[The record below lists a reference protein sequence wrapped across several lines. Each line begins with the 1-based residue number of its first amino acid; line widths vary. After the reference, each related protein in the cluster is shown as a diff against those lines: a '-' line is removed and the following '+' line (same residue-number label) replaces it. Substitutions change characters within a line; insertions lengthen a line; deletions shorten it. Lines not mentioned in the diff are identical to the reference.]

1 MKQRFRTGGLAAWS
15 IDHPVGITML
25 ALSVVV
31 LGFFALQRLSIDLLP
46 HIIYPDIRVR
56 VLEPGVP
63 AQIMED
69 QITRQLEEQ
78 LAITEG
84 AIQVQSRSSE
94 GRSNV
99 DLSFPYGTDID
110 IALRDASTRL
120 DRARRFLPDTVE
132 PPIIYKRDPS
142 QISVMEM
149 IVSSN
154 ELDPVELRSW
164 ADFIFSRWFLNLP
177 GVASVEVGGGLE
189 REVQI
194 IADQEKLASIGL
206 SLADLSNLIERN
218 NADAPGGRLM
228 SSTQEISTRTRG
240 RFESIESI
248 RALPLWRSE
257 TNRVD
262 SVLRLEDA
270 ASVVDS
276 HVDERIRIRLN
287 NQPGVKLSVQKQP
300 QANTVSVVDEVLNRL
315 DVLKNQ
321 NLIPPDIEVTTVSDQ
336 STYVRH
342 ALNNASLAALSGAVL
357 AMLVIYLF
365 LGNIIRT
372 LIIGTAIPIGIL
384 VTFVIMDL
392 NGLTLNIMTLGG
404 LALGMGLLI
413 DSTIVMLE
421 NITRH
426 QDDAGSLKDN
436 AVSAAAEVN
445 SPIVASTGTN
455 LAAVL
460 PFLFIGG
467 LTGLLFQELIITI
480 SSAMLAALIVA
491 LTLVPAL
498 GARAR
503 SEAVNINKFNSLINT
518 LKSHYY
524 SMVQQFLRHPIA
536 IIIGFVIAFVLTLFV
551 LIGSRPIFLPSM
563 DEGSVTV
570 SITGDSGISLDEMDS
585 TLEKIETLLLQQ
597 AEVETIYSTVGG
609 FIFGRSEFQNSNR
622 STINVQLVPVNRR
635 PMNSK
640 DWIKTMQKK
649 IGELQLTGY
658 NVRMWVRGVRGI
670 QMSSGDDDISLR
682 IQGQDIET
690 LRELG
695 TMVVE
700 RLRDVTGLSNL
711 EHTYEVHNEELN
723 VEIDRQRAADLGIHV
738 DSVGQALRIALEGSV
753 ISDYLEGDRQ
763 FDIRLRLPRS
773 YSETPEVLSN
783 LLVGQHQGR
792 PVRLFEVAS
801 ITRGPAP
808 ASIKRDQQQRIVE
821 ITASVD
827 DDVGLDD
834 TMTAIYTRLEDLQLP
849 VGYTLYDGGA
859 GKTLEQGQKTG
870 GILLALAIFLVFVV
884 MAVQYES
891 LTNPLVILF
900 SIPFTTI
907 GVGLGLWLF
916 DMPLS
921 MPVWLGLIMLA
932 GIVVNNAI
940 VLVEQ
945 IEIER
950 EKNNQIIDAI
960 STAAS
965 LRLRPILMTTL
976 TTVLG
981 MTPLA
986 IGLGEGSEMLQP
998 LAFVIAWG
1006 LSFSMLVSLVL
1017 VPVVYRLFH
1026 FRATSPQINA
1036 NER

>member
-1 MKQRFRTGGLAAWS
+1 MKHRFRSGGLAAWS
-15 IDHPVGITML
+15 INHPVGISML

-31 LGFFALQRLSIDLLP
+31 LGFFSLQRLSIDLLP

-69 QITRQLEEQ
+69 LITRQLEEQ

-84 AIQVQSRSSE
+84 ATQVQSKSSE

-99 DLSFPYGTDID
+99 DLSFPYGIDID

-120 DRARRFLPDTVE
+120 DRARRFLPESVE
-132 PPIIYKRDPS
+132 PPVIYKRDPS
-142 QISVMEM
+142 QISVMEL
-149 IVSSN
+149 ILSSS
-154 ELDPVELRSW
+154 ERDPVELRSW
-164 ADFIFSRWFLNLP
+164 ADFTFSRWFLNLP
-177 GVASVEVGGGLE
+177 GVASIEIGGGLE

-206 SLADLSNLIERN
+206 SLADLTDLIQRN

-228 SSTQEISTRTRG
+228 SDTQEITTRTRG
-240 RFESIESI
+240 RFDTIESI
-248 RALPLWRSE
+248 RNLPLWSSE
-257 TNRVD
+257 SNRVD
-262 SVLRLEDA
+262 RVLHLEDA

-276 HVDERIRIRLN
+276 HADERIRIRLN
-287 NQPGVKLSVQKQP
+287 HQPGVKLSIQKQP
-300 QANTVSVVDEVLNRL
+300 RANTVSVVDEVLNRL
-315 DVLKNQ
+315 EVLKNQ
-321 NLIPPDIEVTTVSDQ
+321 NLIPADIEVTTVSDQ

-342 ALNNASLAALSGAVL
+342 ALNNASLAALSGAIL
-357 AMLVIYLF
+357 AMIVIYLF
-365 LGNIIRT
+365 LGSIIRT

-426 QDDAGSLKDN
+426 QDDAGSVEDN

-455 LAAVL
+455 LAAIL
-460 PFLFIGG
+460 PFLFVGG

-498 GARAR
+498 GARVH
-503 SEAVNINKFNSLINT
+503 SNPNKDSYFNKLIDD
-518 LKSHYY
+518 LKSLYC
-524 SMVQQFLRHPIA
+524 SLVQRILKHPLLVIVGFL
-536 IIIGFVIAFVLTLFV
+536 IAFTSSLLV
-551 LIGSRPIFLPSM
+551 LIDSRPIFLPSM
-563 DEGSVTV
+563 DEGSITV
-570 SITGDSGISLDEMDS
+570 SVTGDSGISLDEMD
-585 TLEKIETLLLQQ
+585 TKLEMIETLLLQQ
-597 AEVETIYSTVGG
+597 AEVETIYTTVGG

-622 STINVQLVPVNRR
+622 SSINLQLIPVNRR
-635 PMNSK
+635 SMSSN
-640 DWIKTMQKK
+640 DWIKTMQIK
-649 IGELQLTGY
+649 ISDLHLTGY
-658 NVRMWVRGVRGI
+658 KVRMFVRGVRGI
-670 QMSSGDDDISLR
+670 QMSSGDDDLSLR
-682 IQGQDIET
+682 IQGQDLEI

-695 TMVVE
+695 TKVVE
-700 RLRDVTGLSNL
+700 HLRDIPGLSNL
-711 EHTYEVHNEELN
+711 EHTYEVHHEELN
-723 VEIDRQRAADLGIHV
+723 VAIDRQRAADLGIHI

-753 ISDYLEGDRQ
+753 ISDYLDGDRQ

-801 ITRGPAP
+801 ISRGPAP

-821 ITASVD
+821 ITASID
-827 DDVGLDD
+827 DDVALDE
-834 TMTAIYTRLEDLQLP
+834 TMTAIYTNLEGLQLP

-891 LTNPLVILF
+891 LSNPLVILF

-950 EKNNQIIDAI
+950 EKNRQILDAI

-986 IGLGEGSEMLQP
+986 IGLGEGAELLQP
-998 LAFVIAWG
+998 LAFVIVWG

-1017 VPVVYRLFH
+1017 VPVVYKLFH
-1026 FRATSPQINA
+1026 YRTAGVS
-1036 NER
+1036 